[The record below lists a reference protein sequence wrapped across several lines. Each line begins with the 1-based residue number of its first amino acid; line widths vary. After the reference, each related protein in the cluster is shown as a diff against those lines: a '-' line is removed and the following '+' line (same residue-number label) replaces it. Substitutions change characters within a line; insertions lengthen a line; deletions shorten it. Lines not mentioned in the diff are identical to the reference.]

1 MDLLPPFLQLLV
13 VLLDVYL
20 ITQFPAGMAKN
31 YLIFTLVR
39 SLIRAYAQWFM
50 TIEGWRMVYWWG
62 ELVGYIVVIILIAG
76 VTERLL
82 HKHVNTAT
90 FYASI
95 AIIVTVTA
103 LWRLPHPLSLHSLW
117 RVGITARLSAL
128 FLLLMAMVL
137 GDRWT
142 PLAKWIGF
150 GIAISLI
157 TQWVGGWFEVRG
169 ESQLM
174 VTMVSQ
180 LGFLCLQLSWLV
192 GILRLT
198 PMPVMLMGEL

>member
-1 MDLLPPFLQLLV
+1 MNLLPTLLQLLSIS
-13 VLLDVYL
+13 LDVYL
-20 ITQFPAGMAKN
+20 ITQFPRGMVKN

-39 SLIRAYAQWFM
+39 SLIRAYVQWFM
-50 TIEGWRMVYWWG
+50 VDSWVMIYWWG
-62 ELVGYIVVIILIAG
+62 ELMGYIVVIILIAG
-76 VTERLL
+76 VTEQLV
-82 HKHVNTAT
+82 HKHVNTAM
-90 FYASI
+90 FYSTMALILIVI
-95 AIIVTVTA
+95 AI
-103 LWRLPHPLSLHSLW
+103 WRLPHPLSLGSLW
-117 RVGITARLSAL
+117 HVGSTARLSAL